1 MAARPAPDLLG
12 SVAADP
18 ELRLALSVGGVGVWS
33 WDLGSDLIAADET
46 ARRLWSFP
54 PDGRIPMAR
63 VRQAILPE
71 DFEPVRRAAAGAR
84 GGGDLNVVFRIR
96 RGDETAWMRVRA
108 RATDGPKGR
117 RITGVTI
124 DVTDRMRIES
134 ALADTEARLRRAQEL
149 GGALPFEL
157 EPDGAITAPD
167 AFKALYGVGADEPFD
182 AATVLARIHPEDRER
197 VEAQHRE
204 LLASSAPYETE
215 YRVVLPEGGVRW
227 ILSRGESMRAGAGR
241 PARVAGVSIDIT
253 ARKRSEEE
261 LRASR
266 RSASARLREVRALY
280 QNAPVGLAYLDR
292 NLRYVRVNERLAA
305 INGRTVEEH
314 VGRGAAE
321 VVPEA
326 FAQFET
332 IARKVFETGEPVT
345 NVEIDYP
352 SPLHPG
358 RPGSFNCHFYPIED
372 DNETVMGIGVAVE
385 DVTAF
390 RQAARTRDLLARELS
405 HRIKNLF
412 AVVASI
418 VSLSA
423 RGDAALQAFARTIR
437 GRIEALGRAH
447 DYVRPPEWGATTTG
461 SARTVQT
468 LLRALLAPY
477 AQEGLAD
484 RVVIGGPDRAIGP
497 TAATPLALAVHEF
510 ATNAMKYGALS
521 VVGGTVE
528 IACSE
533 AGEAFSFCWTERG
546 GPVLDGA
553 PDKEGFGTLLARR
566 SITGDLRG
574 ELEIDWTP
582 DGVVIRVAAPV
593 ERLGA

>member
-1 MAARPAPDLLG
+1 MLG
-12 SVAADP
+12 SPTADP
-18 ELRLALSVGGVGVWS
+18 ELRLALAVGGVGVWS
-33 WDLGSDLIAADET
+33 WDLGSDLISADET
-46 ARRLWSFP
+46 ARRLWAFP
-54 PDGRIPMAR
+54 PDGRVPMR
-63 VRQAILPE
+63 LVRDAILPA
-71 DFEPVRRAAAGAR
+71 DFEQVRRAAAGAR

-96 RGDETAWMRVRA
+96 RGDEIAWMRVRA

-167 AFKALYGVGADEPFD
+167 AFKALYGIGPDDPFD
-182 AATVLARIHPEDRER
+182 AATLLSRIHPDDRAR
-197 VEAQHRE
+197 VEAQQRE
-204 LLASSAPYETE
+204 LLAASARYETE
-215 YRVVLPEGGVRW
+215 YRVQLRDGAVRW
-227 ILSRGESMRAGAGR
+227 LLSRGESIPAGQGR

-253 ARKRSEEE
+253 ARKQVEED
-261 LRASR
+261 LRTSR
-266 RSASARLREVRALY
+266 RSASTRLREVRALY

-292 NLRYVRVNERLAA
+292 DLRYVRINERLAQ
-305 INGRTVEEH
+305 INGRSVEEH
-314 VGRGAAE
+314 VGRAAAE

-326 FAQFET
+326 FEKIET
-332 IARKVFETGEPVT
+332 IAREVFATGEPVT

-358 RPGSFNCHFYPIED
+358 GPGSFNCHFYPIED
-372 DNETVMGIGVAVE
+372 DNETVVGIGIAVE

-447 DYVRPPEWGATTTG
+447 DYVRPPEWGASATG

-477 AQEGLAD
+477 AQEGLTD
-484 RVVIGGPDRAIGP
+484 RVVIRGPDRPIGQ

-521 VVGGTVE
+521 VVGGTIE

-533 AGEAFSFCWTERG
+533 SGDAFSFCWTERG
-546 GPVLDGA
+546 GPALDGA

-566 SITGDLRG
+566 SVTGDLRG
-574 ELEIDWTP
+574 ELSIDWTP

-593 ERLGA
+593 ERLGS